1 MDKLKKILILI
12 FIIVIILIGIIYG
25 LLKKQANTE
34 NNAATDNLEDLGGGY
49 EPEEDDNGY
58 KDVTDANIFFTVV
71 NCVERYEKI
80 CKLNINNASEDVYI
94 NEDEYLLDIKN
105 ESQRKEAIIDLLDK
119 KYIKQ
124 NNINENNVLD
134 YVFSIDSDSYLISKK
149 MKVKYGTSVNT
160 YLYEVYLVN
169 GQNISEKI
177 LIVRMNNSNST
188 FSIEFVNNTNVDI
201 SKIQVLENQDDIENT
216 GYNKFRIK
224 TMKTEEVAQE
234 YMNNYKELVMADPSI
249 IYNEYMDDEYKNNRF
264 GSEEE
269 FKNYINKN
277 IDDIRI
283 CQLSKYAKETI
294 EDNKNQYICVDQYD
308 NYYIFDSSS
317 VMQYTIKFDN
327 YTIAT
332 DKFKKTYEDA
342 QDEKKVQMNIDK
354 FIQMINRQDYRTS
367 YNCISQGFKN
377 NYLNTQDKF
386 ENYIKNILFKYNKFE
401 FKNIEKKGS
410 NLYTCNL
417 NITDLTGENT
427 EVKNITLIMQLNE
440 GLDFEM
446 SFAIQ

>member
-1 MDKLKKILILI
+1 MDKLKRILILI
-12 FIIVIILIGIIYG
+12 FIVIIILICIVYG
-25 LLKKQANTE
+25 LLKKQANIE
-34 NNAATDNLEDLGGGY
+34 NISINNSNNLGGGF
-49 EPEEDDNGY
+49 EPKEDDNGY
-58 KDVTDANIFFTVV
+58 IDVSDANIFFTVV

-80 CKLNINNASEDVYI
+80 CKFNINNASEDVYI

-105 ESQRKEAIIDLLDK
+105 EEQRKESIYDLLDK
-119 KYIKQ
+119 NYIKQ
-124 NNINENNVLD
+124 NNINEKNVLK
-134 YVFSIDSDSYLISKK
+134 YIYSIDNDTYLIPKK
-149 MKVKYGTSVNT
+149 MKVKYGTNVNT
-160 YLYEVYLVN
+160 YLYETYLVK
-169 GQNISEKI
+169 GQKISKKI
-177 LIVRMNNSNST
+177 FIVRMNNSNST
-188 FSIEFVNNTNVDI
+188 FSIEFVNNTDDDI
-201 SKIQVLENQDDIENT
+201 SKIQVLENENAIENT

-224 TMKTEEVAQE
+224 NMKTEEIAQE
-234 YMNNYKELVMADPSI
+234 YMNNYKELVMADSSI
-249 IYNEYMDDEYKNNRF
+249 IYNEYLNEEYKSNRF

-269 FKNYINKN
+269 FKNYITKN

-283 CQLSKYAKETI
+283 CQLSKYAKEEI
-294 EDNKNQYICVDQYD
+294 EDNKEQYICVDQYE
-308 NYYIFDSSS
+308 NYYIFDEKS

-332 DKFKKTYEDA
+332 DKFKKAYNDA

-377 NYLNTQDKF
+377 NYLNTQDRF

-427 EVKNITLIMQLNE
+427 DVRNITLIIQLNQ

-446 SFAIQ
+446 SFAIE